1 MTDYSFVNE
10 TQMAKQQR
18 TWNDMDS
25 QEQEVRGKRYVN
37 LNRSVFVLQYDED
50 FMALAYSTAR
60 IF

>member
-1 MTDYSFVNE
+1 MTDYSYVNE
-10 TQMAKQQR
+10 TLMAKQQR
-18 TWNDMDS
+18 TWADMDS

-50 FMALAYSTAR
+50 FMALAYSTAH